1 MTAQISNVKIR
12 NLRRDLMDLE
22 EVRDE
27 ALEEG
32 DFLKVMELEQE
43 MDEVI
48 WAIQNLGGTR

>member
-12 NLRRDLMDLE
+12 NLRRDLMDLQ

-48 WAIQNLGGTR
+48 WAIQNLGGKK

>member
-48 WAIQNLGGTR
+48 WAIQNLGGKR

>member
-12 NLRRDLMDLE
+12 NLRRDLIDLQ

-43 MDEVI
+43 MDAVI
-48 WAIQNLGGTR
+48 WAIQNLGGKR

>member
-12 NLRRDLMDLE
+12 NLLRDLIDLH

-48 WAIQNLGGTR
+48 WAIQNLGGKR

>member
-43 MDEVI
+43 IDEVI
-48 WAIQNLGGTR
+48 WAIKNLGGSR

>member
-1 MTAQISNVKIR
+1 
-12 NLRRDLMDLE
+12 MDLQ

-48 WAIQNLGGTR
+48 WAIQNLGGKK

>member
-48 WAIQNLGGTR
+48 WAIQHLGGSR